1 MKLQVIV
8 GSTRPGRASD
18 KVVPWVAAL
27 HNARAAGELVP
38 GKIGR
43 AWRPPRAL
51 RQRRPVSRDPGGPL
65 ASRPAARARLVVR
78 VLTRGT
84 RDGKRSAW

>member
-38 GKIGR
+38 GKM
-43 AWRPPRAL
+43 
-51 RQRRPVSRDPGGPL
+51 
-65 ASRPAARARLVVR
+65 RARMAA
-78 VLTRGT
+78 TAG
-84 RDGKRSAW
+84 SAAAPAR